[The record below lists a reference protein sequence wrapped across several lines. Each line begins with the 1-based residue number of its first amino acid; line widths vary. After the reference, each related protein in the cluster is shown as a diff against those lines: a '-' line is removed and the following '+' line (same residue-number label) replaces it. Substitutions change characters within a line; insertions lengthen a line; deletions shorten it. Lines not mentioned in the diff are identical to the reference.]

1 MIIVPLCGSVRDGRH
16 IYFGMHTPQDTQ
28 DAELINEAADGL
40 SLMNFLPSGTQLFCS
55 NDRDLVK

>member
-16 IYFGMHTPQDTQ
+16 IYFGTHTPQDTQ

-40 SLMNFLPSGTQLFCS
+40 SLMNFLLQVLNYSAQMTETW
-55 NDRDLVK
+55 